1 MMITENKRFRCPF
14 CNEIVPIISTTEAN
28 SFIYFSGSSISHYG
42 FTPGNHSYPKDLIRL
57 IMRKCPAC
65 GNVSVLTTG
74 LGSQY
79 KDVTTYIHP
88 KSKAIQFPNYVPQQI
103 REDYEEAYAILHLS
117 PKASATLSRRCLQGM
132 IRNFF
137 QVTDSS
143 LFKEIDDISDK
154 VSPTIRKALHSVRKI
169 GNIGAHMEKNV
180 NLILDISDGEAEKL
194 LKLIELLI
202 KNWYIEKHDAETL
215 INDIEQ
221 IDSNLQDQRH
231 DKNS

>member
-1 MMITENKRFRCPF
+1 MNEENKSFRCPF
-14 CNEIVPIISTTEAN
+14 CNEIVPIIEKTQGKTHL
-28 SFIYFSGSSISHYG
+28 YFSNYNITSYRVDNSNSV
-42 FTPGNHSYPKDLIRL
+42 PYPKDLIQL
-57 IMRKCPAC
+57 TMRRCPAC

-88 KSKAIQFPNYVPQQI
+88 KSKAIQFPDYIPQQI

-132 IRNFF
+132 IRDFF
-137 QVTDSS
+137 KVPNST

-154 VSPTIRKALHSVRKI
+154 VSPTIRNVLDSVRKI
-169 GNIGAHMEKNV
+169 GNIGAHMEKDV
-180 NLILDISDGEAEKL
+180 NLILEISDGESEKL

-202 KNWYIEKHDAETL
+202 KNWYIEEHDAETL

-221 IDSNLQDQRH
+221 IDSSLQDKRH
-231 DKNS
+231 DKKS